1 MPLKEKEYVGGEEE
15 EEEEEEDK
23 EDDEDEED
31 EEEEADAEEM
41 PDDDEEDNEEDNEV
55 EENDEGEHEHE
66 NEDKKNSSSNKN
78 GGAKSIQKSDED
90 DSEEESEENDEDEE
104 DDDDDDDDDDDGNNY
119 LKKFDKELRKNYL
132 LDFHPESI
140 INNYSE
146 IQFLIKVI
154 KNDKDVIID
163 ELHKTIPF
171 LTKYEKTRVLGQRA
185 KQINSGS
192 APFVEVDDNIM
203 DGLLI
208 AQKELHQK
216 KIPFII
222 RRPIPN
228 GGSEYW
234 RLEDLQLI
242 D

>member
-1 MPLKEKEYVGGEEE
+1 MRKVFFLTVIISVLFSCNNRENIVDKSELLGDDYRLFQNTPAWELAKAV
-15 EEEEEEDK
+15 ED
-23 EDDEDEED
+23 
-31 EEEEADAEEM
+31 
-41 PDDDEEDNEEDNEV
+41 
-55 EENDEGEHEHE
+55 E
-66 NEDKKNSSSNKN
+66 NEDKKNRSGNKN

-104 DDDDDDDDDDDGNNY
+104 DDDDDDDDDGNNY

-222 RRPIPN
+222 QRPLPN

-234 RLEDLQLI
+234 RLNDLEMI
-242 D
+242 S

>member
-15 EEEEEEDK
+15 EEEEEDEEEEEEDK
-23 EDDEDEED
+23 EDDEDDEDEED
-31 EEEEADAEEM
+31 EEEEAEADAEEM
-41 PDDDEEDNEEDNEV
+41 PDDDEE
-55 EENDEGEHEHE
+55 ENDEGEDE
-66 NEDKKNSSSNKN
+66 NEDKKNSSGNKN

-104 DDDDDDDDDDDGNNY
+104 DDNDDDDDDGNNY

>member
-1 MPLKEKEYVGGEEE
+1 M
-15 EEEEEEDK
+15 
-23 EDDEDEED
+23 EDDCELDDEED
-31 EEEEADAEEM
+31 EEEEEEAI
-41 PDDDEEDNEEDNEV
+41 PHDEG
-55 EENDEGEHEHE
+55 DEGEGDEGE
-66 NEDKKNSSSNKN
+66 ESEVDKGGNKKKN

-90 DSEEESEENDEDEE
+90 ESEEDEEDEE
-104 DDDDDDDDDDDGNNY
+104 DDEDDEDDDDDDGNNY

-132 LDFHPESI
+132 LDFHPEAI

-154 KNDKDVIID
+154 KNDKDIIID